1 MTVWFTSDLHLRHAR
16 LVEIRGFGAE
26 IDAHDESI
34 LDAMGAAVGSG
45 DQLWILGDVT
55 VGGRAAE
62 DWALRALHEFSRKRN
77 VELHLIP
84 GNHDSCHPMANR
96 NSHLRQRVFLD
107 TFASVQLFARR
118 KVAGRTVLLSH
129 FPYTGDHTEEDR
141 GVKYRLQDGGDWL
154 LHGHTHQSA
163 VLDPAVHPRQ
173 IHVGWDSWRRPVH
186 VDEVAEIIESDSPS
200 P

>member
-16 LVEIRGFGAE
+16 LVEIRGFDAE

-45 DQLWILGDVT
+45 DQLWILGDIT
-55 VGGRAAE
+55 VGGKDAE
-62 DWALRALHEFSRKRN
+62 DWALRALDEFARTRN